1 MEELF
6 VVYTDGDV
14 YIMDKVAYEQL
25 GEGYSLYKKAYNEED
40 ANRFA
45 EEACYI

>member
-6 VVYTDGDV
+6 VVHTDGYV
-14 YIMDKVAYEQL
+14 YIIDKEAYAQL
-25 GEGYSLYKKAYNEED
+25 GEGYSLYKKAYGED
-40 ANRFA
+40 EANRFA